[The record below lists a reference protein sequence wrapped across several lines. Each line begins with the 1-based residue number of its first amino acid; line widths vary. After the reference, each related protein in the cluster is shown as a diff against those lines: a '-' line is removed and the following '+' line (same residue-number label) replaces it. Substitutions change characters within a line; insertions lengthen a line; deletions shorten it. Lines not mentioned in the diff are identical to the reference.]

1 MGTRYTACPGP
12 TPRSSWLLRG
22 DEPEDLSRDKESS
35 VWIKYIIV
43 EGNGY
48 VDDRLSF
55 QPVQILQKTFCR
67 SWIPSVAA
75 FCTVSRKSGGKC
87 FHDNRRDWVQSLHIL
102 HVIPQEL
109 GPKVKVNSTIRSE
122 KKKSSGR
129 GERHSLVLL
138 PSEVIDSRRLPAEP
152 RRWEFQFPTERS
164 MPMGGDGDWCVRG
177 GPSGIIAHHQLDGDR
192 DRNIGCCC
200 FCVVLFSVSTQ
211 GSQSRHIFSFSFGV
225 WTGPHEGRSR
235 LSHGGTPPQ
244 QWFHSTCTREWLATA
259 SGETSSRDG
268 PVNLEAMY

>member
-122 KKKSSGR
+122 KKK
-129 GERHSLVLL
+129 
-138 PSEVIDSRRLPAEP
+138 
-152 RRWEFQFPTERS
+152 
-164 MPMGGDGDWCVRG
+164 VRG
-177 GPSGIIAHHQLDGDR
+177 GEKGTR
-192 DRNIGCCC
+192 WCC
-200 FCVVLFSVSTQ
+200 FLRRSSIPAGC
-211 GSQSRHIFSFSFGV
+211 R
-225 WTGPHEGRSR
+225 RSR
-235 LSHGGTPPQ
+235 GGGNSNSRPKDPCRWAATVTDAFAAARVALSLTI
-244 QWFHSTCTREWLATA
+244 S
-259 SGETSSRDG
+259 
-268 PVNLEAMY
+268 